1 VHRHDDTHVAE
12 RKQLAVKHVEVRLRH
27 TKTHA
32 QDCANCE
39 ASEGR
44 IDQIERVI
52 TLDGDLSEV
61 QREKLLEIADK
72 CPLVHRTLQDEVKV
86 TTRFANG

>member
-1 VHRHDDTHVAE
+1 
-12 RKQLAVKHVEVRLRH
+12 
-27 TKTHA
+27 
-32 QDCANCE
+32 
-39 ASEGR
+39 
-44 IDQIERVI
+44 VI